1 MLIIDTE
8 KIYMY
13 DVNSN
18 IVDEIFELDDL
29 KQIHDVNHIKIL
41 IKQRLQ

>member
-1 MLIIDTE
+1 MRKKRNTNE
-8 KIYMY
+8 KINT
-13 DVNSN
+13 D
-18 IVDEIFELDDL
+18 ITGLDDL